1 MRHIAYLTGTAVL
14 MSAMLTGCM
23 EKNLAPYAPEGDA
36 GRQILTVRN
45 VSVADFSAGI
55 PTRAVND
62 GVTVTFTTGTST
74 EDPNADNMGVLLIN
88 GGGQA
93 FANVSFKYVNNA
105 WVNADGVYYSTDIAS
120 AIAYFPYISFGEGEL
135 PSTVDDLKAVKRT
148 MNGTASDFAEKDLL
162 VDEIENV
169 SADGFSVNFSHA
181 FSLIVMSGEMSV
193 NAGYKTYTYLLDL
206 SDVAFT
212 IGNTQYIP
220 DVVGGRYVY
229 LADGIT
235 LKPDDFRYFYTMGD
249 KAYVKTVGQ
258 FLTLA
263 PDHSYTFPCP
273 VDMSPEGGIA
283 AGDFFCTDTDG
294 NVVIIPGAAA
304 AIPAGLECKGIVFH
318 VMDKTAFASYAELNG
333 ITVSDCPG
341 FNGYH
346 GLAVSLRNGGSLGSA
361 ADFSNFLL
369 TGTAGWDSRES
380 LNGYRM
386 TRAMQDAATEG
397 VITSFTALNGHDVK
411 AAVSSTEWFVPS
423 FMELA
428 VLVRGGDGSVVS
440 SDGRA
445 LVNSQIDKAGGVQLV
460 AGNIPTVTFG
470 NNEQGQNLIWFV
482 TGSDGAEFSY
492 PFAGAAVPGETFRPI
507 CAF

>member
-1 MRHIAYLTGTAVL
+1 MKHIAYMTGTAFL
-14 MSAMLTGCM
+14 MSVLLTGCM
-23 EKNLAPYAPEGDA
+23 EKNLSPYGHDGDA
-36 GRQILTVRN
+36 GCGILTVRN
-45 VSVADFSAGI
+45 VSVTDFSSGI
-55 PTRAVND
+55 PTRVSND
-62 GVTVTFTTGTST
+62 GVTVTFTSGTSAD
-74 EDPNADNMGVLLIN
+74 DPNADNMGVLLIN
-88 GGGQA
+88 EDGKA
-93 FANVSFKYVNNA
+93 FANVSFKYVNNS
-105 WVNADGVYYSTDIAS
+105 WVNADGVYYSTDIAG
-120 AIAYFPYISFGEGEL
+120 AIAYFPYIDFGESEL
-135 PSTVDDLKAVKRT
+135 PSTVEALKAVKKV
-148 MNGTASDFAEKDLL
+148 MNGTTVEFAEKDLL

-181 FSLIVMSGEMSV
+181 FSMIVLSGEMSV
-193 NAGYKTYTYLLDL
+193 NAGDKTYTYLLDL

-258 FLTLA
+258 SLTLA

-273 VDMSPEGGIA
+273 VEMPDGGGMA
-283 AGDFFCTDTDG
+283 AGDFFCTDEDG
-294 NVVIIPGAAA
+294 QIVIIPNIASAV
-304 AIPAGLECKGIVFH
+304 PAGLECKGIVFH
-318 VMDKTAFASYAELNG
+318 VMDNTVFASYAELNG

-346 GLAVSLRNGGSLGSA
+346 GLAVSLRDGGSLGSA

-369 TGTAGWDSRES
+369 KNMVGWDSKES

-411 AAVSSTEWFVPS
+411 AAESSTEWFVPS